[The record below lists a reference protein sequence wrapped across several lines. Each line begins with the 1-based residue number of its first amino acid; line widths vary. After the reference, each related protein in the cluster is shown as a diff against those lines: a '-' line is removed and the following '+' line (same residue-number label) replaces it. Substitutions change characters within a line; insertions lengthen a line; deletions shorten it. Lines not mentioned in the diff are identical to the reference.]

1 MGDIITVFGGSGFVG
16 RHAVNALLQAGKR
29 VRIAVRRPHLALDSA
44 ALGRTGQVHIV
55 QANVRFPDSVAR
67 AVDGASGVVNLVGV
81 LAESGKQTFKA
92 VQADG
97 ADIVA
102 RAAAAAGISRL
113 VQVSAIGT
121 DARSK
126 SRYARA
132 KAAGEAAARAALPGC
147 VILRPSLVFG
157 PEDDF
162 FNRFAAMARSSPLMP
177 LIGGGHTRFQP
188 IYVGDLA
195 RAILAGL
202 DQPGA
207 RGRIFEL
214 GGPHVYSFKELLG
227 FIMREAQRPRPFVPL
242 PFFLAEP
249 MGAMAGGFSRLM
261 PLFKPM
267 ITSDQVRLL
276 KKDNVVGASGQA
288 GLGKAS
294 DLGLEPLETIEA
306 ITRSY
311 LWRFRPY
318 GQFSAATNAS
328 V

>member
-1 MGDIITVFGGSGFVG
+1 MSDIITVFGGSGFVG

-29 VRIAVRRPHLALDSA
+29 VRIAVRRPHLALDCA
-44 ALGRTGQVHIV
+44 ALGRTGEVQIV
-55 QANVRFPDSVAR
+55 QANVRYLESVAR
-67 AVDGASGVVNLVGV
+67 AVNGAHGVVNLVGV
-81 LAESGKQTFKA
+81 LSESGNQTFQA
-92 VQADG
+92 VQAEG
-97 ADIVA
+97 AGNVA

-113 VQVSAIGT
+113 VQVSAIGA
-121 DARSK
+121 DAGSR

-132 KAAGEAAARAALPGC
+132 KAAGEAAARAAIPGA

-177 LIGGGHTRFQP
+177 LIGGGRTRFQP

-195 RAILAGL
+195 HAIVAGL

-214 GGPHVYSFKELLG
+214 GGPHIYSFKDLLR
-227 FIMREAQRPRPFVPL
+227 FIMNEAQRPRLFAPI

-249 MGAMAGGFSRLM
+249 MGALAGGFSRLI
-261 PLFKPM
+261 PLFPPM
-267 ITSDQVRLL
+267 ITADQVRQL
-276 KKDNVVGASGQA
+276 KKDNIVGASGEA
-288 GLGKAS
+288 GLGSAK
-294 DLGLEPLETIEA
+294 DLGLGPLDTIEA
-306 ITRSY
+306 ITPNY

-318 GQFSAATNAS
+318 GQFSAATHPSA
-328 V
+328 